1 MEIGVFFARPFLV
14 ARLYEY
20 HGRRLSRQRLL
31 DKMHR
36 IAALKSEWKP
46 MLALAIPVVAA
57 ELGWVAMGTVDTMM
71 VGRVSAEAIGAVSL
85 GTALFLAVAIFG
97 MGLLLGL
104 DTLVSQAFGAG
115 RIDDCH
121 RALVHGVYLSLLLA
135 PVLMLMVSLLV
146 QLLDVWG
153 TDPRV
158 VALTIPYVEKV
169 TWSLLPLLL
178 YASFRRYLQ
187 AMGLVKPV
195 MFVLITANIVN
206 AIVNWLLIFG
216 NLGAPALGVVG
227 AGWATFVSRTFM
239 AVGLFLYILYND
251 YRQQTGLFRV
261 TFAFESSRMRELLAL
276 GFPAAGQ
283 LTLELGVF
291 AAATA
296 LVGRLDSVSLAAH
309 QIALTAASITFMV
322 PLGVSSAGAVRV
334 GQNLGRGE
342 SRAAG
347 HAGWTALILG
357 AGFMSLSALCFLLW
371 PSYILRAFTSEEA
384 VVTAGVSLLFVAA
397 FFQLFDGIQVVATGI
412 LRGAGDTRT
421 PMLSNLVGH
430 WFLGLPI
437 GVTLCFLLD
446 WGVVGIWIGLSF
458 GLIGIGIVLLYVWTR
473 RVRYLNRSS
482 ADHQNV
488 KIFE

>member
-1 MEIGVFFARPFLV
+1 
-14 ARLYEY
+14 
-20 HGRRLSRQRLL
+20 
-31 DKMHR
+31 
-36 IAALKSEWKP
+36 
-46 MLALAIPVVAA
+46 MLALAVPVVAA

-121 RALVHGVYLSLLLA
+121 RCFFQGVYLSLALA
-135 PVLMLMVSLLV
+135 PVLMLVVYLLV
-146 QLLDVWG
+146 HMLGAWG
-153 TDPRV
+153 TDPEV
-158 VALTIPYVEKV
+158 AALTVPYVEKV

-187 AMGLVKPV
+187 AMGLVQPV
-195 MFVLITANIVN
+195 MFVLITANVVN

-216 NLGAPALGVVG
+216 NWGAPTLGVVG
-227 AGWATFVSRTFM
+227 AGWATFISRSYM
-239 AVGLFLYILYND
+239 AGGLLLYILYND
-251 YRQQTGLFRV
+251 HRRRTGLFSV
-261 TFAFESSRMRELLAL
+261 SFAFDPSRMRELLTL
-276 GFPAAGQ
+276 GFPAAAQ
-283 LTLELGVF
+283 ITLELGVF
-291 AAATA
+291 AVATA
-296 LVGRLDSVSLAAH
+296 LAGRLDSVSLAAH

-334 GQNLGRGE
+334 GQALGRGE
-342 SRAAG
+342 PRAAG
-347 HAGWTALILG
+347 HAGWMALILG
-357 AGFMSLSALCFLLW
+357 AGFMALSALCFL
-371 PSYILRAFTSEEA
+371 SFRSQILRAFTSDEA
-384 VVTAGVSLLFVAA
+384 VLTAGVSLLFVAA

-437 GVTLCFLLD
+437 GVTLCFILD
-446 WGVVGIWIGLSF
+446 WGVVGLWIGLSI
-458 GLIGIGIVLLYVWTR
+458 GLIGVGIVLLFVWTR

-482 ADHQNV
+482 AHMDLGGSAGPSALGS
-488 KIFE
+488 

>member
-1 MEIGVFFARPFLV
+1 
-14 ARLYEY
+14 
-20 HGRRLSRQRLL
+20 
-31 DKMHR
+31 
-36 IAALKSEWKP
+36 
-46 MLALAIPVVAA
+46 MLALAVPVVAA

-121 RALVHGVYLSLLLA
+121 RCFFQGVYLSLALA
-135 PVLMLMVSLLV
+135 PVLMLVVYLLV
-146 QLLDVWG
+146 HMLGAWG
-153 TDPRV
+153 TDPEV
-158 VALTIPYVEKV
+158 AALTVPYVEKV

-187 AMGLVKPV
+187 AMGLVQPV
-195 MFVLITANIVN
+195 MFVLITANVVN

-216 NLGAPALGVVG
+216 NWGAPTLGVVG
-227 AGWATFVSRTFM
+227 AGWATFISRSYM
-239 AVGLFLYILYND
+239 AGGLFLYILYND
-251 YRQQTGLFRV
+251 HRRRTGLFSV
-261 TFAFESSRMRELLAL
+261 SFAFDPSRMRELLTL
-276 GFPAAGQ
+276 GFPAAAQ
-283 LTLELGVF
+283 ITLELGVF
-291 AAATA
+291 AVATA
-296 LVGRLDSVSLAAH
+296 LAGRLDSVSLAAH

-334 GQNLGRGE
+334 GQALGRGE
-342 SRAAG
+342 PRSAG
-347 HAGWTALILG
+347 QAGWMALILG
-357 AGFMSLSALCFLLW
+357 AGFMALSALCFL
-371 PSYILRAFTSEEA
+371 SFRSQILRAFTSDEA
-384 VVTAGVSLLFVAA
+384 VLTAGVSLLFVAA

-437 GVTLCFLLD
+437 GVTLCFILD
-446 WGVVGIWIGLSF
+446 WGVVGLWIGLSI
-458 GLIGIGIVLLYVWTR
+458 GLIGVGIVLLFVWTR

-482 ADHQNV
+482 AHMDLGGSAGPSA
-488 KIFE
+488 

>member
-1 MEIGVFFARPFLV
+1 
-14 ARLYEY
+14 
-20 HGRRLSRQRLL
+20 
-31 DKMHR
+31 
-36 IAALKSEWKP
+36 
-46 MLALAIPVVAA
+46 MLALAVPVVAA

-121 RALVHGVYLSLLLA
+121 RCFFQGVYLSLALA
-135 PVLMLMVSLLV
+135 PVLMLVVYLLV
-146 QLLDVWG
+146 HMLGAWG
-153 TDPRV
+153 TDPEV
-158 VALTIPYVEKV
+158 AALTVPYVEKV

-187 AMGLVKPV
+187 AMGLVQPV
-195 MFVLITANIVN
+195 MFVLITANVVN

-216 NLGAPALGVVG
+216 NWGAPTLGVVG
-227 AGWATFVSRTFM
+227 AGWATFISRSYM
-239 AVGLFLYILYND
+239 AGGLFLYILYND
-251 YRQQTGLFRV
+251 HRRRTGLFSV
-261 TFAFESSRMRELLAL
+261 SFAFDPSRMRELLTL
-276 GFPAAGQ
+276 GFPAAAQ
-283 LTLELGVF
+283 ITLELGVF
-291 AAATA
+291 AVATA
-296 LVGRLDSVSLAAH
+296 LAGRLDSVSLAAH

-334 GQNLGRGE
+334 GQALGRGE
-342 SRAAG
+342 PRAAG
-347 HAGWTALILG
+347 QAGWMALILG
-357 AGFMSLSALCFLLW
+357 AGFMALSALCFL
-371 PSYILRAFTSEEA
+371 SFRSQILRAFTSDEA
-384 VVTAGVSLLFVAA
+384 VLTAGVSLLFVAA

-437 GVTLCFLLD
+437 GVTLCFILD
-446 WGVVGIWIGLSF
+446 WGVVGLWIGLSI
-458 GLIGIGIVLLYVWTR
+458 GLIGVGIVLLFVWTR

-482 ADHQNV
+482 AHMDLGGSAGPSA
-488 KIFE
+488 